1 MLMPRTVLASFMF
14 TIGTVVCAACAGV
27 VPAGVG
33 ACALI
38 GAVFVLAYCIK
49 SDLRRWLDF

>member
-1 MLMPRTVLASFMF
+1 MPRTVLASFMF